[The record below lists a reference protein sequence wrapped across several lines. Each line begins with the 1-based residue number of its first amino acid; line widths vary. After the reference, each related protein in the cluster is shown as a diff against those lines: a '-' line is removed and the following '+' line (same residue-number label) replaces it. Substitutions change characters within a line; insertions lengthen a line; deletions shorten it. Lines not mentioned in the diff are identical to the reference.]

1 MPTVLD
7 HVDAE
12 RDLATGTWR
21 VRAGAAQ
28 HDVREWTW
36 GERRRLV
43 SACVRP
49 GPAGPEL
56 DSEAFLDGLVELLV
70 APPPQPAQRDLLA
83 AVTLRLCGVVPGASA
98 RSLLQAEARLA
109 REWGWGP
116 AELDHQPAPR
126 IDEHLRAW
134 SGSAAGPAGTADGSG
149 WTGVIVVDDD
159 G

>member
-21 VRAGAAQ
+21 VRVGATQ

-49 GPAGPEL
+49 GPVGPEL
-56 DSEAFLDGLVELLV
+56 DAEAFLDGLVELLV
-70 APPPQPAQRDLLA
+70 APPPQPSQRDLLA
-83 AVTLRLCGVVPGASA
+83 AVTLRLCGVVPDAPAG
-98 RSLLQAEARLA
+98 SLLEAEARLA
-109 REWGWGP
+109 RGWGWGP

-126 IDEHLRAW
+126 IDEHLGAW
-134 SGSAAGPAGTADGSG
+134 SGPSAATADRSG